1 MPDLQTLER
10 EESRAS
16 WAAREVRFWS
26 MRESAGLEHTER
38 RALMRQIQTS
48 PGRGETDCLGC
59 GVIGKTR
66 EAWGLK

>member
-26 MRESAGLEHTER
+26 MRESARVGIEERGLLLSQVPTR
-38 RALMRQIQTS
+38 
-48 PGRGETDCLGC
+48 PGFGEADCLGC